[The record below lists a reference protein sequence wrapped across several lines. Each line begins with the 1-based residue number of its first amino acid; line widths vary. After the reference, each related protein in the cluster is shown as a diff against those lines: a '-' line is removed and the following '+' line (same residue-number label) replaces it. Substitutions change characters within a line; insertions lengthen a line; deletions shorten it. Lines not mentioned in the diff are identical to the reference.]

1 MCLLG
6 FFVLNGTEDCLS
18 INILAALAD
27 YGIADL
33 TDQDNQASRSVIVG
47 RVCPDH
53 QDHVHNGDEEIRDLG
68 ELLAQI
74 SELVEETSKCLKI
87 LKVLVSLGAGSLDFF
102 LELAEGASVCGLVL
116 LEEFKDFLNALGV
129 KLIADSVE
137 VL

>member
-102 LELAEGASVCGLVL
+102 LELAEGASVCRLVL
-116 LEEFKDFLNALGV
+116 LKELKDFLNALGV